1 MHSQLSR
8 ALGLAAAALLV
19 AGAAQAQGKGRDKG
33 NDKGKDHGKERAE
46 GAEQGIKEHA
56 VVNAPQSG
64 QVVRDREGRIV
75 AVRVPPGLAKKPGR
89 MPPGQYKKLY
99 NVNQGADVLGG
110 IFRNNGYTVTRVVP
124 SGSSRY
130 VYYRTRDGREQ
141 RAIVRPGTSQLSFS
155 NVPPSLLQ
163 QVLAR
168 LY

>member
-1 MHSQLSR
+1 MHSHLSR
-8 ALGLAAAALLV
+8 ALSLAAAALLV
-19 AGAAQAQGKGRDKG
+19 AGAAQAQGKGKG
-33 NDKGKDHGKERAE
+33 NEKGKGQ
-46 GAEQGIKEHA
+46 EQKSAQAGEQASKEHGA
-56 VVNAPQSG
+56 VVVQPNT
-64 QVVRDREGRIV
+64 QVVRGPDGRLVGAKI
-75 AVRVPPGLAKKPGR
+75 PPGLAKKPGQ

-130 VYYRTRDGREQ
+130 VYYRSRNGREQ

-155 NVPPSLLQ
+155 NVPSSLLQ